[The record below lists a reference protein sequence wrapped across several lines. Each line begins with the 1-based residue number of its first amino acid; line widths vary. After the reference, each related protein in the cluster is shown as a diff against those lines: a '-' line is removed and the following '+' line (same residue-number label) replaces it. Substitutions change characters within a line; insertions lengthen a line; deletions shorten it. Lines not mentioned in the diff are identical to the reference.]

1 MKQIIP
7 FVKDIKLD
15 TKINDVTS
23 ISLEH
28 NLKMENNDSI
38 VGTFTISGKYKINE
52 ISVNEEAFNK
62 EIDFD
67 ITLDDK
73 YNAKDIKIDIDN
85 FYYEIVDQEVLRVH
99 IDVLLDN
106 LEYIKPII
114 EEKEE
119 REIVDIDEPIIEE
132 KPVIEERKEEVN
144 ITNNEMFMKE
154 EKYVTYKIHIIREN
168 ENIETIKE
176 MYNTT
181 TEMLEEYNDINDISL
196 GSKII
201 IPVPNE

>member
-38 VGTFTISGKYKINE
+38 VGTFTISGKYKINQ

-132 KPVIEERKEEVN
+132 KPVIEERKKEVN
-144 ITNNEMFMKE
+144 ISNNEMFMKE

-168 ENIETIKE
+168 ENI
-176 MYNTT
+176 
-181 TEMLEEYNDINDISL
+181 
-196 GSKII
+196 
-201 IPVPNE
+201 